1 VSLALAQLLQLG
13 AKFTDLNYKVPTHL
27 SPPVAYSG
35 AEEMSWPWEELDRPW
50 SRPQCF
56 GGW

>member
-1 VSLALAQLLQLG
+1 LALAQLLQLG